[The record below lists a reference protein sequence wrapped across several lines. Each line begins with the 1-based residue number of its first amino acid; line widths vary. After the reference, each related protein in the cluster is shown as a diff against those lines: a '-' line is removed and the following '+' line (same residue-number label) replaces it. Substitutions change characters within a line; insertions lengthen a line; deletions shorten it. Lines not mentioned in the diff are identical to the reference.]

1 MAIKMRILYSSSK
14 KKINTIA
21 NAIKEQYGLAAI
33 PPTDDI
39 MIRAAQLPDVHKDP
53 ADRII
58 IATSLAHDL
67 TIVTGDSKFPQYGVR
82 TIC

>member
-1 MAIKMRILYSSSK
+1 MPL
-14 KKINTIA
+14 
-21 NAIKEQYGLAAI
+21 
-33 PPTDDI
+33 TDDI

-53 ADRII
+53 TDRII
-58 IATSLAHDL
+58 IATSLANDL